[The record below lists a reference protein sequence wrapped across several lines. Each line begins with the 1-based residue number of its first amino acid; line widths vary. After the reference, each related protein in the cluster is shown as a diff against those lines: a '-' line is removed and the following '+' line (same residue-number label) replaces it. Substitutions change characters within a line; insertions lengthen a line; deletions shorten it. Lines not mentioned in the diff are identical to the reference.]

1 MGSREEIVAAA
12 AKVMREQGYAHAT
25 TKAIARAAGYSEAL
39 LYKHFKDKTEIFMSV
54 LTEQLP
60 ALGTTLDEL
69 MKTAVDTPLTANLA
83 RLARIT
89 LSFYLESFPIA
100 VSLFSSRELLAT
112 HRERVTGR
120 QGGPDV
126 PLVRVVEYLGE
137 EVRLGRIREDAD
149 LEASASLLLGACFQ
163 YAFLAS
169 FEDREP
175 SETELGEWAGR
186 LATTLVVTLVAGAEG
201 DFPRM

>member
-69 MKTAVDTPLTANLA
+69 MKTAATSSDTPLTANLA

-112 HRERVTGR
+112 HRDRVRGR
-120 QGGPDV
+120 RGGPDV
-126 PLVRVVEYLGE
+126 PLVRVIEYLGE

-175 SETELGEWAGR
+175 SEAELGEWAER
-186 LATTLVVTLVAGAEG
+186 LAATLVVTLVARG
-201 DFPRM
+201 

>member
-25 TKAIARAAGYSEAL
+25 TKAIAQAAGYSEAL
-39 LYKHFKDKTEIFMSV
+39 LYKHFKDKTEIFTSV
-54 LTEQLP
+54 LTERLP
-60 ALGTTLDEL
+60 ALGSTLDKL
-69 MKTAVDTPLTANLA
+69 MDTAGTSSDTSLAANLA

-112 HRERVTGR
+112 HRERVLSR
-120 QGGPDV
+120 DRGPDV
-126 PLVRVVEYLGE
+126 PLVRVAEYLKE
-137 EVRLGRIREDAD
+137 EARLGRIREDAD
-149 LEASASLLLGACFQ
+149 LDAAASLLLGACFQ

-175 SETELGEWAGR
+175 SPKELDEWAER
-186 LATTLVVTLVAGAEG
+186 LAATLLVAVAS
-201 DFPRM
+201 

>member
-12 AKVMREQGYAHAT
+12 AKVMREQGYAHTT

-39 LYKHFKDKTEIFMSV
+39 LYKHFKDKTEIFTSV
-54 LTEQLP
+54 LTERLP

-69 MKTAVDTPLTANLA
+69 MRTAADTPLAANLV

-100 VSLFSSRELLAT
+100 VSLFSSRELLAA
-112 HRERVTGR
+112 HREKVMSR
-120 QGGPDV
+120 QSGPDV
-126 PLVRVVEYLGE
+126 PLARVTEYLDE
-137 EVRLGRIREDAD
+137 ERRLGRIREDAD
-149 LEASASLLLGACFQ
+149 LEVSASLLLGACFQ

-175 SETELGEWAGR
+175 PETELDEWAER
-186 LATTLVVTLVAGAEG
+186 LATTLSRAL
-201 DFPRM
+201 

>member
-54 LTEQLP
+54 LTERLP

-69 MKTAVDTPLTANLA
+69 MKTAADTSLAANLA

-112 HRERVTGR
+112 HRERVMSR
-120 QGGPDV
+120 DGGPDV
-126 PLVRVVEYLGE
+126 PLGRVVEYLGE
-137 EVRLGRIREDAD
+137 EARLGRIREDAD

-175 SETELGEWAGR
+175 PAEELDEWAER
-186 LATTLVVTLVAGAEG
+186 LAGTLVVALVVSG
-201 DFPRM
+201 DSG

>member
-25 TKAIARAAGYSEAL
+25 TKAIAQAAGYSEAL
-39 LYKHFKDKTEIFMSV
+39 LYKHFKDKTEIFTSV
-54 LTEQLP
+54 LTERLP

-69 MKTAVDTPLTANLA
+69 LKTAADAPLAANLA
-83 RLARIT
+83 RLARIA

-112 HRERVTGR
+112 HRERVMSR
-120 QGGPDV
+120 ERGPDV
-126 PLVRVVEYLGE
+126 PLVRVAEYLKE
-137 EVRLGRIREDAD
+137 EARLGRIREDAD
-149 LEASASLLLGACFQ
+149 LDASASMLLGACFQ

-175 SETELGEWAGR
+175 GQDELDQWAER
-186 LATTLVVTLVAGAEG
+186 LAGTLLVALAS
-201 DFPRM
+201 

>member
-25 TKAIARAAGYSEAL
+25 TKAIAQAAGYSEAL
-39 LYKHFKDKTEIFMSV
+39 LYKHFKDKTEIFTSV
-54 LTEQLP
+54 LTERLP
-60 ALGTTLDEL
+60 ALGTTLAEL
-69 MKTAVDTPLTANLA
+69 TASAADTPLAENLV
-83 RLARIT
+83 RLARVA

-112 HRERVTGR
+112 HRERVMSR
-120 QGGPDV
+120 ERGPDV
-126 PLVRVVEYLGE
+126 PLVRVAGYLKE
-137 EVRLGRIREDAD
+137 EARLGRIREDAD
-149 LEASASLLLGACFQ
+149 LDAAASLLLGACFQ

-175 SETELGEWAGR
+175 SPGELDEWAER
-186 LATTLVVTLVAGAEG
+186 LAATLVVAVTS
-201 DFPRM
+201 

>member
-25 TKAIARAAGYSEAL
+25 TKAIAQAAGYSEAL
-39 LYKHFKDKTEIFMSV
+39 LYKHFKDKTEIFTSV
-54 LTEQLP
+54 LTERLP
-60 ALGTTLDEL
+60 ALGSTLDEL
-69 MKTAVDTPLTANLA
+69 MDTTGTPSDTPLAANLA

-112 HRERVTGR
+112 HRERVMSR
-120 QGGPDV
+120 DRGPDV
-126 PLVRVVEYLGE
+126 PLVRVAEYLRKE
-137 EVRLGRIREDAD
+137 ARLGRIREDVD
-149 LEASASLLLGACFQ
+149 LDAATSLLLGACFQ

-175 SETELGEWAGR
+175 SPDELDEWAER
-186 LATTLVVTLVAGAEG
+186 LAATLLVAVAS
-201 DFPRM
+201 

>member
-12 AKVMREQGYAHAT
+12 AKVMRERGYAHAT
-25 TKAIARAAGYSEAL
+25 TKAIAQAAGYSEAL
-39 LYKHFKDKTEIFMSV
+39 LYKHFKDKTEIFTSV
-54 LTEQLP
+54 LTERLP
-60 ALGTTLDEL
+60 ALGSTLDEL
-69 MKTAVDTPLTANLA
+69 METTGTSSDTPLAANLA

-112 HRERVTGR
+112 HREQVLSRR
-120 QGGPDV
+120 RGPDV
-126 PLVRVVEYLGE
+126 PLARVTGYLGE
-137 EVRLGRIREDAD
+137 ERRLGRIREDAD

-175 SETELGEWAGR
+175 SAAELDEWAER
-186 LATTLVVTLVAGAEG
+186 LAATLARTLVVSG
-201 DFPRM
+201 DSG

>member
-54 LTEQLP
+54 LTERLP

-69 MKTAVDTPLTANLA
+69 METASDNPLAANLT

-112 HRERVTGR
+112 HRERVMSEQR
-120 QGGPDV
+120 GPDV

-137 EVRLGRIREDAD
+137 EARLGRIRADAD

-169 FEDREP
+169 FEDRDP
-175 SETELGEWAGR
+175 APAELDEWAER
-186 LATTLVVTLVAGAEG
+186 LTKTLVVALS
-201 DFPRM
+201 

>member
-25 TKAIARAAGYSEAL
+25 TKAIAQAAGYSEAL

-60 ALGTTLDEL
+60 ALGSTLEEL
-69 MKTAVDTPLTANLA
+69 MATASDRPLTTNLT

-112 HRERVTGR
+112 HRERVASR
-120 QGGPDV
+120 QAGPNV
-126 PLVRVVEYLGE
+126 PLSRVTAYLDTE
-137 EVRLGRIREDAD
+137 ARHGRIRPDAD
-149 LEASASLLLGACFQ
+149 LDAATSLLLGACFQ

-169 FEDREP
+169 FEDRDP
-175 SETELGEWAGR
+175 TEEELDEWAGR
-186 LATTLVVTLVAGAEG
+186 LATTLARAL
-201 DFPRM
+201 

>member
-12 AKVMREQGYAHAT
+12 AKVMRERGYAHAT
-25 TKAIARAAGYSEAL
+25 TKAIAQAAGYSEAL
-39 LYKHFKDKTEIFMSV
+39 LYKHFKDKTELFMSV
-54 LTEQLP
+54 LTERLP

-69 MKTAVDTPLTANLA
+69 TKNPADTPLETNLA

-112 HRERVTGR
+112 HREQVMNR

-126 PLVRVVEYLGE
+126 PLVRVTGYLGE
-137 EVRLGRIREDAD
+137 ELRRGRIREDAD
-149 LEASASLLLGACFQ
+149 LDASASLLLGACFQ

-175 SETELGEWAGR
+175 SPGELDEWAER
-186 LATTLVVTLVAGAEG
+186 LAAALVGALVVSGA
-201 DFPRM
+201 

>member
-25 TKAIARAAGYSEAL
+25 TKAIAQAAGYSEAL
-39 LYKHFKDKTEIFMSV
+39 LYKHFKDKTEIFTSV
-54 LTEQLP
+54 LTERLP

-69 MKTAVDTPLTANLA
+69 MKTAADTPLAANLA

-112 HRERVTGR
+112 HRERVMSR
-120 QGGPDV
+120 DRGPDV
-126 PLVRVVEYLGE
+126 PLVRVAEYLRE
-137 EVRLGRIREDAD
+137 EARLGRIREDAD
-149 LEASASLLLGACFQ
+149 LDASASLLLGACFQ

-175 SETELGEWAGR
+175 SAKELDEWAER
-186 LATTLVVTLVAGAEG
+186 LAGTLLVAVAS
-201 DFPRM
+201 

>member
-54 LTEQLP
+54 LTERLP

-69 MKTAVDTPLTANLA
+69 VETASDNPLAANLA

-112 HRERVTGR
+112 HRERVMSR
-120 QGGPDV
+120 QRGPDV

-137 EVRLGRIREDAD
+137 EARLGRIRADAD

-169 FEDREP
+169 FEDRDP
-175 SETELGEWAGR
+175 APAELDEWAER
-186 LATTLVVTLVAGAEG
+186 LTKTLVVALS
-201 DFPRM
+201 

>member
-25 TKAIARAAGYSEAL
+25 TKAIAQAAGYSEAL
-39 LYKHFKDKTEIFMSV
+39 LYKHFKDKTEIFTSV

-69 MKTAVDTPLTANLA
+69 METAAEAPLAANLA

-100 VSLFSSRELLAT
+100 VSLFSSRKLLAT
-112 HRERVTGR
+112 HRERVKSR
-120 QGGPDV
+120 QSGPDV
-126 PLVRVVEYLGE
+126 PLARVVEYLRE
-137 EVRLGRIREDAD
+137 EARLGRIREGAD

-175 SETELGEWAGR
+175 PGDELDEWAER
-186 LATTLVVTLVAGAEG
+186 LAGTLLGALVVSG
-201 DFPRM
+201 DTG

>member
-25 TKAIARAAGYSEAL
+25 TKAIAQAAGYSEAL
-39 LYKHFKDKTEIFMSV
+39 LYKHFKDKTEIFTSV
-54 LTEQLP
+54 LTERLP

-69 MKTAVDTPLTANLA
+69 MKAAADAPLAANLA

-112 HRERVTGR
+112 HRERVMSR
-120 QGGPDV
+120 DRGPEV
-126 PLVRVVEYLGE
+126 PLARVAEYLRE

-149 LEASASLLLGACFQ
+149 LDASASLLLGACFQ

-175 SETELGEWAGR
+175 PPEELDEWAER
-186 LATTLVVTLVAGAEG
+186 LAGTLLVAVAS
-201 DFPRM
+201 

>member
-39 LYKHFKDKTEIFMSV
+39 LYKHFKDKTEIFTSV
-54 LTEQLP
+54 LTERLP
-60 ALGTTLDEL
+60 ALGSTLDEL
-69 MKTAVDTPLTANLA
+69 METAADTPLAANLA

-112 HRERVTGR
+112 RRERVLSR
-120 QGGPDV
+120 ERGPDV
-126 PLVRVVEYLGE
+126 PLVRVAEYLRE

-149 LEASASLLLGACFQ
+149 LDASASLLLGACFQ

-175 SETELGEWAGR
+175 SPKELDEWAER
-186 LATTLVVTLVAGAEG
+186 LAGTLLVAVAS
-201 DFPRM
+201 

>member
-25 TKAIARAAGYSEAL
+25 TKAIAQAAGYSEAL
-39 LYKHFKDKTEIFMSV
+39 LYKHFKDKTEIFTSV
-54 LTEQLP
+54 LTERLP
-60 ALGTTLDEL
+60 ALGSTLDEL
-69 MKTAVDTPLTANLA
+69 MDTTGTPSDTPLATNLA

-112 HRERVTGR
+112 HRERVLSR
-120 QGGPDV
+120 DRGPDV
-126 PLVRVVEYLGE
+126 PLVRVAEYLRKE
-137 EVRLGRIREDAD
+137 ARLGRIREDAD
-149 LEASASLLLGACFQ
+149 LDAAASLLLGACFQ

-175 SETELGEWAGR
+175 STEELDEWAER
-186 LATTLVVTLVAGAEG
+186 LAATLLVAVAS
-201 DFPRM
+201 

>member
-39 LYKHFKDKTEIFMSV
+39 LYKHFKDKTEIFTSV
-54 LTEQLP
+54 LTERLP
-60 ALGTTLDEL
+60 ALGTTLDDL
-69 MKTAVDTPLTANLA
+69 MATAADTPLAANLA

-112 HRERVTGR
+112 HREQVMSRR
-120 QGGPDV
+120 RGPDV
-126 PLVRVVEYLGE
+126 PLTRVTEYLGE
-137 EVRLGRIREDAD
+137 ELRLGRIREDAD

-175 SETELGEWAGR
+175 SEAELDEWAER
-186 LATTLVVTLVAGAEG
+186 LAATLVLGLVVSGK
-201 DFPRM
+201 

>member
-60 ALGTTLDEL
+60 ALGTTLDGL
-69 MKTAVDTPLTANLA
+69 METAADRPLAANLT

-112 HRERVTGR
+112 HRERVTSR
-120 QGGPDV
+120 RGGPDI
-126 PLVRVVEYLGE
+126 PLARVTGYLGE

-149 LEASASLLLGACFQ
+149 LDASASLLLGACFQ

-175 SETELGEWAGR
+175 PGAELDEWAER
-186 LATTLVVTLVAGAEG
+186 LAATLTRAL
-201 DFPRM
+201 

>member
-39 LYKHFKDKTEIFMSV
+39 LYKHFKDKTEIFTSV
-54 LTEQLP
+54 LTERLP

-69 MKTAVDTPLTANLA
+69 MKTAADTPLAANLA

-112 HRERVTGR
+112 HRERVMSR
-120 QGGPDV
+120 DRGPDV
-126 PLVRVVEYLGE
+126 PLVRVAEYLRE
-137 EVRLGRIREDAD
+137 EARLGRIREDAD
-149 LEASASLLLGACFQ
+149 LDASASLLLGACFQ

-175 SETELGEWAGR
+175 GQDELDQWATR
-186 LATTLVVTLVAGAEG
+186 LADTLVVALAS
-201 DFPRM
+201 

>member
-54 LTEQLP
+54 LTERLP

-69 MKTAVDTPLTANLA
+69 MKTAGTSSDTPLGANLA

-112 HRERVTGR
+112 HRERVMSR
-120 QGGPDV
+120 DGGPDV
-126 PLVRVVEYLGE
+126 PLGRVIGYLGE
-137 EVRLGRIREDAD
+137 EARLGRIREDAD

-175 SETELGEWAGR
+175 PAEELDRWAER
-186 LATTLVVTLVAGAEG
+186 LAATLVVALAS
-201 DFPRM
+201 

>member
-25 TKAIARAAGYSEAL
+25 TKAIAQAAGYSEAL
-39 LYKHFKDKTEIFMSV
+39 LYKHFRDKTEIFMSV

-60 ALGTTLDEL
+60 ALGSTLEEL
-69 MKTAVDTPLTANLA
+69 MATASENPLATNLA

-89 LSFYLESFPIA
+89 LSFYLESFPIS

-112 HRERVTGR
+112 HRKRVTSR

-126 PLVRVVEYLGE
+126 PLLRVTAYFE
-137 EVRLGRIREDAD
+137 EEARLGRIRRDAD
-149 LEASASLLLGACFQ
+149 LEAAASLLLGACFQ

-175 SETELGEWAGR
+175 EAGELDEWAER
-186 LATTLVVTLVAGAEG
+186 LAATLARAL
-201 DFPRM
+201 

>member
-54 LTEQLP
+54 LTERLP
-60 ALGTTLDEL
+60 GLGTTLDEL
-69 MKTAVDTPLTANLA
+69 MKTAADTPLAANLA

-112 HRERVTGR
+112 HRERVMSR
-120 QGGPDV
+120 DGGPDV
-126 PLVRVVEYLGE
+126 PLGRVIEYLGE
-137 EVRLGRIREDAD
+137 EARLGRIREDAD

-163 YAFLAS
+163 YAFLSS

-175 SETELGEWAGR
+175 PAEELDRWAER
-186 LATTLVVTLVAGAEG
+186 LAGTLVVALVVSG
-201 DFPRM
+201 DSG

>member
-1 MGSREEIVAAA
+1 MGSREDIVAAA

-25 TKAIARAAGYSEAL
+25 TKAIAQAAGYSEAL

-54 LTEQLP
+54 LTERLP

-69 MKTAVDTPLTANLA
+69 MKTAAETPLATNLT

-112 HRERVTGR
+112 HRERVTNR
-120 QGGPDV
+120 QAGPDV
-126 PLVRVVEYLGE
+126 PLARVTEYLGE
-137 EVRLGRIREDAD
+137 ETRLGRIREDAD
-149 LEASASLLLGACFQ
+149 LEAAASLLLGACFQ
-163 YAFLAS
+163 YAFLVS
-169 FEDREP
+169 FEDRDPAE
-175 SETELGEWAGR
+175 EELDTWAER
-186 LATTLVVTLVAGAEG
+186 LATTLARTL
-201 DFPRM
+201 

>member
-54 LTEQLP
+54 LTERLP

-69 MKTAVDTPLTANLA
+69 MKTAADTSLAANLA

-112 HRERVTGR
+112 HRERVMSR
-120 QGGPDV
+120 DGGPDI
-126 PLVRVVEYLGE
+126 PLGRVVEYLGE
-137 EVRLGRIREDAD
+137 EARLGRIREDAD

-175 SETELGEWAGR
+175 PAEELDEWAER
-186 LATTLVVTLVAGAEG
+186 LAATLVVTLVVSG
-201 DFPRM
+201 DSG

>member
-25 TKAIARAAGYSEAL
+25 TKAIAKAAGYSEAL
-39 LYKHFKDKTEIFMSV
+39 LYKHFKDKTEIFLSV
-54 LTEQLP
+54 LTERLP
-60 ALGTTLDEL
+60 ALGSTLDEL
-69 MKTAVDTPLTANLA
+69 MGTASATPLAANLA

-112 HRERVTGR
+112 HREQVAGR
-120 QGGPDV
+120 QRGPDV
-126 PLVRVVEYLGE
+126 PLARVTEYLGE
-137 EVRLGRIREDAD
+137 EARLGRIREGAD
-149 LEASASLLLGACFQ
+149 LEAAASLLLGACFQ
-163 YAFLAS
+163 YAFLTS

-175 SETELGEWAGR
+175 AAEELDDWAER
-186 LATTLVVTLVAGAEG
+186 LAATLARAL
-201 DFPRM
+201 

>member
-39 LYKHFKDKTEIFMSV
+39 LYKHFKDKTEIFTSV
-54 LTEQLP
+54 LTERLP

-69 MKTAVDTPLTANLA
+69 MKAAADAPLAANLA

-112 HRERVTGR
+112 HRERVMSR
-120 QGGPDV
+120 DRGPDV
-126 PLVRVVEYLGE
+126 PLVRVAEYLRE

-149 LEASASLLLGACFQ
+149 LDASASLLLGACFQ

-175 SETELGEWAGR
+175 SPEELDAWAER
-186 LATTLVVTLVAGAEG
+186 LAGTLVVAVTS
-201 DFPRM
+201 

>member
-39 LYKHFKDKTEIFMSV
+39 LYKHFKDKTEIFTSV
-54 LTEQLP
+54 LTEELP

-69 MKTAVDTPLTANLA
+69 MEAASDTPLAANLA

-112 HRERVTGR
+112 HRERVRGR
-120 QGGPDV
+120 QRGPDV
-126 PLVRVVEYLGE
+126 PRVRVVEYLGQ
-137 EVRLGRIREDAD
+137 EVRLGRIRADAD

-175 SETELGEWAGR
+175 ASGELDEWAER
-186 LATTLVVTLVAGAEG
+186 LAGTLVAALAS
-201 DFPRM
+201 

>member
-60 ALGTTLDEL
+60 ALGSTLDGL
-69 MKTAVDTPLTANLA
+69 MGTAADTPLATNLA

-112 HRERVTGR
+112 HRERVASR
-120 QGGPDV
+120 RAGPDV
-126 PLVRVVEYLGE
+126 PLTRVAEYLRE

-149 LEASASLLLGACFQ
+149 LEATASLLLGACFQ

-175 SETELGEWAGR
+175 AGTELDAWAGR
-186 LATTLVVTLVAGAEG
+186 LAATLARAL
-201 DFPRM
+201 

>member
-25 TKAIARAAGYSEAL
+25 TKAIAQAAGYSEAL
-39 LYKHFKDKTEIFMSV
+39 LYKHFKDKTEIFTSV
-54 LTEQLP
+54 LTERLP
-60 ALGTTLDEL
+60 ALGSTLDEL
-69 MKTAVDTPLTANLA
+69 MDTAADTPLAANLA
-83 RLARIT
+83 RLTRIT

-112 HRERVTGR
+112 HRERVLSR
-120 QGGPDV
+120 ERGPDV
-126 PLVRVVEYLGE
+126 PLVRVAEYLRKE
-137 EVRLGRIREDAD
+137 ARLGRIREEAD
-149 LEASASLLLGACFQ
+149 LDAAASLLLGACFQ

-175 SETELGEWAGR
+175 SPKELDEWAER
-186 LATTLVVTLVAGAEG
+186 LAATLTRAL
-201 DFPRM
+201 

>member
-12 AKVMREQGYAHAT
+12 AKIMREQGYAHAT
-25 TKAIARAAGYSEAL
+25 TKAIAQAAGYSEAL
-39 LYKHFKDKTEIFMSV
+39 LYKHFKDKTELFTSV

-69 MKTAVDTPLTANLA
+69 MATSSDTPLAANLA
-83 RLARIT
+83 RLARIA

-112 HRERVTGR
+112 HREQVTSR
-120 QGGPDV
+120 RRGPDV
-126 PLVRVVEYLGE
+126 PLARVTGYLSE
-137 EVRLGRIREDAD
+137 ELRLGRIREDAD

-175 SETELGEWAGR
+175 SEAELDEWAER
-186 LATTLVVTLVAGAEG
+186 LATTLAVSLVA
-201 DFPRM
+201 

>member
-25 TKAIARAAGYSEAL
+25 TKAIAQAAGYSEAL
-39 LYKHFKDKTEIFMSV
+39 LYKHFKDKTEIFTSV
-54 LTEQLP
+54 LTERLP
-60 ALGTTLDEL
+60 ALGSTLDEL
-69 MKTAVDTPLTANLA
+69 MDTAGTSSDTPLAANLA

-112 HRERVTGR
+112 HRERVLSR
-120 QGGPDV
+120 DRGPDV
-126 PLVRVVEYLGE
+126 PLVRVAEYLKE
-137 EVRLGRIREDAD
+137 EARLGRIREDAD
-149 LEASASLLLGACFQ
+149 LDAAASLLLGACFQ

-175 SETELGEWAGR
+175 SPKELDEWAER
-186 LATTLVVTLVAGAEG
+186 LAATLLVAVAS
-201 DFPRM
+201 

>member
-25 TKAIARAAGYSEAL
+25 TKAIAQAAGYSEAL
-39 LYKHFKDKTEIFMSV
+39 LYKHFKDKTEIFTSV
-54 LTEQLP
+54 LTERLP
-60 ALGTTLDEL
+60 ALGSTLDEL
-69 MKTAVDTPLTANLA
+69 MDTAADTPLAANLA
-83 RLARIT
+83 RLTRIT

-112 HRERVTGR
+112 HRERVLSR
-120 QGGPDV
+120 DRGPDV
-126 PLVRVVEYLGE
+126 PLVRVAEYLRQE
-137 EVRLGRIREDAD
+137 ARLGRIREDAD
-149 LEASASLLLGACFQ
+149 LDAAASLLLGACFQ

-175 SETELGEWAGR
+175 SPKELDEWAER
-186 LATTLVVTLVAGAEG
+186 LAATLTRAL
-201 DFPRM
+201 

>member
-25 TKAIARAAGYSEAL
+25 TKAIAQAAGYSEAL
-39 LYKHFKDKTEIFMSV
+39 LYKHFKDKTEIFTSV
-54 LTEQLP
+54 LTERLP
-60 ALGTTLDEL
+60 ALGSTLDEL
-69 MKTAVDTPLTANLA
+69 MDTAADTPLAANLA

-112 HRERVTGR
+112 HRERVLSR
-120 QGGPDV
+120 DRGPDI
-126 PLVRVVEYLGE
+126 PLVRVAEYLRKE
-137 EVRLGRIREDAD
+137 ARLGRIREEAD
-149 LEASASLLLGACFQ
+149 LDAAASLLLGACFQ

-175 SETELGEWAGR
+175 SPKELDEWAER
-186 LATTLVVTLVAGAEG
+186 LAGTLLVAVAS
-201 DFPRM
+201 

>member
-25 TKAIARAAGYSEAL
+25 TKAIAQAAGYSEAL
-39 LYKHFKDKTEIFMSV
+39 LYKHFKDKTEIFTSV
-54 LTEQLP
+54 LTERLP
-60 ALGTTLDEL
+60 ALGSTLDEL
-69 MKTAVDTPLTANLA
+69 MDTTGTPSDTPLAANLA

-112 HRERVTGR
+112 HRERVLSR
-120 QGGPDV
+120 DRGPDV
-126 PLVRVVEYLGE
+126 PLVRVAEYLRKE
-137 EVRLGRIREDAD
+137 ARLGRIREDAD
-149 LEASASLLLGACFQ
+149 LDAAASLLLGACFQ

-175 SETELGEWAGR
+175 STEELDEWAER
-186 LATTLVVTLVAGAEG
+186 LAATLLVAVAS
-201 DFPRM
+201 

>member
-39 LYKHFKDKTEIFMSV
+39 LYKHFKDKTEIFTSV
-54 LTEQLP
+54 LTERLP

-69 MKTAVDTPLTANLA
+69 MSSAADTPLVENLA

-112 HRERVTGR
+112 HRDRVMSR
-120 QGGPDV
+120 AGGPDV
-126 PLVRVVEYLGE
+126 PLVRLSAYLGE
-137 EVRLGRIREDAD
+137 EVRLGRVREDAD
-149 LEASASLLLGACFQ
+149 LDAAASLLLGACFQ

-175 SETELGEWAGR
+175 SAEELDQWAKR
-186 LATTLVVTLVAGAEG
+186 LAGTLVVAVT
-201 DFPRM
+201 P

>member
-54 LTEQLP
+54 LTERLP

-69 MKTAVDTPLTANLA
+69 MKTAADTPLAANLA

-112 HRERVTGR
+112 HRERVMSR
-120 QGGPDV
+120 DGGPDV
-126 PLVRVVEYLGE
+126 PLGRVVEYLGE
-137 EVRLGRIREDAD
+137 EARLGRIREDAD

-175 SETELGEWAGR
+175 PAEELDEWAER
-186 LATTLVVTLVAGAEG
+186 LAATLVVTLVVSG
-201 DFPRM
+201 DSG